1 MTEIITPN
9 WKMKS
14 ISISFQEYG
23 DYKGQYVGKIEYN
36 NNENEAFMFKLYPEE
51 CQHYMKLISEK
62 LVQSASHLG
71 DKLLASLNLLP
82 APKEIIIQTPAQ
94 PEPENPFDLPLPF

>member
-1 MTEIITPN
+1 MTEIITPS

-82 APKEIIIQTPAQ
+82 APKEIIIEQTPLQ
-94 PEPENPFDLPLPF
+94 P